1 MLGTHKFLLLAAAAL
16 IMTPAV
22 AALAD
27 SFSFSQIVVPNST
40 AIYVNGIW
48 NNEAVGQFYTSK
60 TSGAFVWSNGSA
72 SAEPAYGKFA
82 GVSPSGLAL
91 GILEKGNYTYS
102 TFDLTT
108 GDQANF
114 TIASQGQ
121 FTPQSINSSG
131 IVAGIAE
138 LPTGKGGQKQQI
150 FEYDPNGTL
159 TLLGQKTKSYK
170 HYNAWID
177 DTGFIV
183 SSGVDC
189 IIYKN
194 GHAKTFRINGTSP
207 DCATVPVNGQFG
219 GEYAINNGSIAYGF
233 LSTGNHHYTTIEVPG
248 APYTV
253 VSALN
258 SKGEVV
264 GDYEDTNRVEH
275 GFLYV
280 NGTYYTIDY
289 PNSGGG
295 SITGISE
302 TGSIVGY
309 YGDRLPFIAVCS
321 SENGICTQ

>member
-1 MLGTHKFLLLAAAAL
+1 MERTNFFLSAAAAL

-22 AALAD
+22 AAFAD

-72 SAEPAYGKFA
+72 SAEPAYSTFA
-82 GVSPSGLAL
+82 GVSTSGLAL

-108 GDQANF
+108 GDEANF

-131 IVAGIAE
+131 IVAGIADV
-138 LPTGKGGQKQQI
+138 LTGKGYQKQQI
-150 FEYDPNGTL
+150 FEYNPNGTL
-159 TLLGQKTKSYK
+159 TLIGQKTASDK
-170 HYNAWID
+170 HYYAWID

-189 IIYKN
+189 IIYEN
-194 GHAKTFRINGTSP
+194 GRAKTFRIKGTSP

-219 GEYAINNGSIAYGF
+219 GGYAINNGSNTKGF
-233 LSTGNHHYTTIEVPG
+233 ISNGSHHYTSIEVPG
-248 APYTV
+248 AIYTV
-253 VSALN
+253 VTALN
-258 SKGEVV
+258 SKGEIV
-264 GDYEDTNRVEH
+264 GDYEDANRAEH

-280 NGTYYTIDY
+280 NGAYYTIDY
-289 PNSGGG
+289 PNAGGA

-302 TGSIVGY
+302 TGSIIGY
-309 YGDRLPFIAVCS
+309 DGSVPFIAVCS
-321 SENGICTQ
+321 SQNGICTQ